1 LKKILIA
8 TKNQGKAREFC
19 AFFNPRG
26 FKVLTLNDLEQI
38 PQIIENGTTF
48 TENAM
53 IKAQTLTKLLG
64 TVTLADDSGLM
75 VTALAGRPGIYSARY
90 AGDHDDAANNAKL
103 LRELSGVA
111 KNERQAVFHTSLVVT
126 RPQQTPLTVVGE
138 VTGEILTKARG
149 TDGFGY
155 DPLFY
160 LPKLGKTF
168 AELTSVEKN
177 QVSHRGKAIQ
187 QLSQKFDGWWQN
199 DKE

>member
-1 LKKILIA
+1 MKKILIA
-8 TKNQGKAREFC
+8 TKNQGKAREFR

-26 FKVLTLNDLEQI
+26 FKVLTLNDLERI

-187 QLSQKFDGWWQN
+187 QLSQEFDGWWQN
-199 DKE
+199 DK